1 MRSVLGWT
9 LLGVVLLGS
18 AALGVAA
25 TSSSAAT
32 SDPTTRRAEIA
43 MRGNSFRPRRVTVS
57 LGDTVVW
64 VNRDIV
70 RHDAVKPDLFDS
82 GELRGGEQFS
92 WVPADTGLVEYRC
105 TIHQRM
111 RGEIRVQ
118 AAR

>member
-1 MRSVLGWT
+1 MKQALRWALVGT
-9 LLGVVLLGS
+9 ALLGS

-25 TSSSAAT
+25 TASPEVTA
-32 SDPTTRRAEIA
+32 DPSTRRAEIA
-43 MRGNSFRPRRVTVS
+43 MRGNSFRPRRVVVS

-70 RHDAVKPDLFDS
+70 RHDAVKPGLFDS
-82 GELRGGEQFS
+82 GELRGGEQFT

-111 RGEIRVQ
+111 RGQIRVQ
-118 AAR
+118 DTK